1 MIGQTIVV
9 RTFEIERRLRL
20 LASCLVCSMTLLGA
34 PKAHAYDLP
43 TVNLGMTTFLDGT
56 PTMGGPGWYSSQWV
70 ISYTAN
76 KLTNSQ
82 GNRLGLP
89 VERVSVMSEATQILY
104 LSPTKVGPGSF
115 GFDFVAPS
123 LFGASA
129 NDGLGNQVLSANR
142 GFADVS
148 FGAFYQ
154 FDPIMGPNGPLFMG
168 RIEAQALAPIGRYN
182 AAVSVNPGSNF
193 WSFNPY
199 FAGTLFL
206 SPKWTVTTRFHY
218 LWNGENN
225 EPSLSFGPSAIN
237 SQAGQALHANFS
249 TEYAV
254 ADRFWIGINGYWL
267 QQLTNTK
274 VNGVGIDGTKERV
287 WALGPG
293 MMYSFDKDNYLFVN
307 AFYEFGA
314 VNRTQ
319 GQKYMMRFV
328 RHWN

>member
-1 MIGQTIVV
+1 MMRQTIAVGTV
-9 RTFEIERRLRL
+9 GADLRLRF
-20 LASCLVCSMTLLGA
+20 LALGIVCAATIAEA
-34 PKAHAYDLP
+34 PKSYAYDLP
-43 TVNLGMTTFLDGT
+43 VVNLGMTTFLDGT
-56 PTMGGPGWYSSQWV
+56 PTMGGPGWYTSQWI
-70 ISYTAN
+70 ISYSAN
-76 KLTNSQ
+76 KLANSQ
-82 GNRLGLP
+82 GNSLGLP

-115 GFDFVAPS
+115 GFDFVVPS
-123 LFGASA
+123 VFGASA
-129 NDGLGNQVLSANR
+129 NDGLGNQVLNANR

-154 FDPIMGPNGPLFMG
+154 FDPIMGPNGPLFIG

-182 AAVSVNPGSNF
+182 AAVAVNPGSNF

-225 EPSLSFGPSAIN
+225 DPSLSYGPSALT

-254 ADRFWIGINGYWL
+254 TDKFWLGINGYWL
-267 QQLTNTK
+267 QQMTNTK
-274 VNGVGIDGTKERV
+274 VNDISVDGTKERV

-293 MMYSFDKDNYLFVN
+293 MMYAFNKDNYLFFN

-319 GQKYMMRFV
+319 GQKYMMRYV
-328 RHWN
+328 RHWD